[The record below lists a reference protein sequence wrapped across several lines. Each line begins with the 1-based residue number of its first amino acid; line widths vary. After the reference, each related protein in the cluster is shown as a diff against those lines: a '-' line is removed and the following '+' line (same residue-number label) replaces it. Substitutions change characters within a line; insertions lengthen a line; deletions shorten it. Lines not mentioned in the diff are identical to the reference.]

1 MKRRKNQLE
10 LSIKTL
16 IVDDELYSRDELKY
30 LLKAFPAVQIVGE
43 AESGEAAI
51 IKSLQLQ
58 PDVVFLDVEMPRM
71 NGMNAAKA
79 LMELKKAPLVVFATA
94 YPQFAVEAFRYDAVD
109 YLLKPYDEDQLKE
122 TIERIEKKFSRYQEN
137 DLAKSA
143 GKLAVEA
150 NGEIFYLEPKD
161 ILYMFRDDKLTK
173 IIANTGGFAIKTPLK
188 ELESRLNAFNFF
200 RIHKSYLVNLEYI
213 TRLTPWFNGA
223 YHLQIEGRQEMLSV
237 SRNYVKAL
245 RMRLEI

>member
-1 MKRRKNQLE
+1 METSL
-10 LSIKTL
+10 KTL
-16 IVDDELYSRDELKY
+16 IVDDELYSRDELKH
-30 LLKAFPAVQIVGE
+30 LLEAFPSIQIVGE
-43 AESGEAAI
+43 AESGEVAI
-51 IKSLQLQ
+51 MKSLQLQ
-58 PDVVFLDVEMPRM
+58 PDIIFLDVEMPRM
-71 NGMNAAKA
+71 NGMEAAKA

-94 YPQFAVEAFRYDAVD
+94 YPQFAAEAFRYDAVD
-109 YLLKPYDEDQLKE
+109 YLLKPYDEDQLRE
-122 TIERIEKKFSRYQEN
+122 TIERIEKKF
-137 DLAKSA
+137 KSYHKNNLGRPT

-173 IIANTGGFAIKTPLK
+173 IIAKTGEFEMKTPLK
-188 ELESRLNAFNFF
+188 DLESKLNSLNFF
-200 RIHKSYLVNLEYI
+200 RVHKSYLVNLEYI

-223 YHLQIEGRQEMLSV
+223 YQLQIEGRDEMLSV